1 MQRIILTFFL
11 LEPTAIVL
19 DIVDVD
25 ARVVNISWSG
35 LSVVNLIN
43 VVQDSTLT
51 ITYGSNWKIVINTTE
66 HHYSFTAPEGAP
78 PCEVYNFSVTA
89 TYVGAT
95 YLGACCSV
103 PSAVVSRVLPSL
115 PNIKRLKSSLKHS
128 LTNISGELKLNVSFE
143 VILCILVLIQI
154 AIIVAF
160 YNFYGE

>member
-1 MQRIILTFFL
+1 MQRIISTFFL

-25 ARVVNISWSG
+25 ASVVNISWSG
-35 LSVVNLIN
+35 LSAVNLLN
-43 VVQDSTLT
+43 VVQNSTLS
-51 ITYGSNWKIVINTTE
+51 ITYGPNWKTVINTTE

-103 PSAVVSRVLPSL
+103 PSAVVSRMLPSL
-115 PNIKRLKSSLKHS
+115 PDIERLDSSLTHYLVKIAGD
-128 LTNISGELKLNVSFE
+128 TKLQTLFE
-143 VILCILVLIQI
+143 VLIIRTLCMS
-154 AIIVAF
+154 
-160 YNFYGE
+160 YM